1 MTAEPMDL
9 GYLQRIGLWQ
19 GGAAPSNGRE
29 VPASAPSGAAKVSAS
44 SPSVA
49 AKAPTASAA
58 TNGSSGGA
66 PASGGGASG
75 GAKAPAPVSGGLT
88 EHVFLTD
95 TSLVE
100 LDGCKLIEAALAE
113 KAEKPAEA
121 PKDAP
126 AGAVMITVI
135 LARTVFHSQ
144 GGGQPA
150 DVGTLTA
157 EGLPELAVSFVS
169 CRKTDGAILHDS
181 WVLPATADAWTKAAA
196 GSVQVSCHV
205 DAVRR
210 KLYARLHSAGHLLD
224 CAVNAIQ
231 PPLKW
236 VPGKGFHFPDGPYV
250 EYVLND
256 DSRKIDMKKP
266 GEKEG
271 TLKEIQDNMDRFV
284 ASGARVNI
292 RYQDGV
298 RQVEMVGEECGC
310 GGTHVADVSEIGK
323 IEVRK
328 MANKQGN
335 IRLSY
340 QVV

>member
-1 MTAEPMDL
+1 MLLEPMDL
-9 GYLQRIGLWQ
+9 GYLRRIGL
-19 GGAAPSNGRE
+19 AVHTDSAKAKE
-29 VPASAPSGAAKVSAS
+29 APASAPSAAAKVTSSA
-44 SPSVA
+44 P
-49 AKAPTASAA
+49 SAA
-58 TNGSSGGA
+58 LKGSGGGA
-66 PASGGGASG
+66 PASAGGTSG
-75 GAKAPAPVSGGLT
+75 GQAPKPLNALTKAPVSGGLT

-100 LDGCKLIEAALAE
+100 LDGCKLIEVV
-113 KAEKPAEA
+113 KVEKPPEA

-126 AGAVMITVI
+126 EGAVQITV
-135 LARTVFHSQ
+135 LLNRTIFHSQ

-157 EGLPELAVSFVS
+157 EGLPELAVSFAS
-169 CRKTDGAILHDS
+169 CRKEDGAILHDC
-181 WVLPATADAWTKAAA
+181 WVLPATADAWSGAAS
-196 GSVQVSCHV
+196 SVQVSCHV
-205 DAVRR
+205 DAVKR
-210 KLYARLHSAGHLLD
+210 KLAARLHSAGHLLD

-236 VPGKGFHFPDGPYV
+236 IPGKGFHFPDGPYV

-256 DSRKIDMKKP
+256 ASRKIDMKKAA
-266 GEKEG
+266 EKDAII
-271 TLKEIQDNMDRFV
+271 KEIQDNMDRFV
-284 ASGARVNI
+284 ATGGRVNI
-292 RYQDGV
+292 QYKDGV
-298 RQVEMVGEECGC
+298 RHVEMAGEECGC

-340 QVV
+340 QVA